1 MDNSR
6 VLPYNSNVP
15 DSFPNILLFIIE
27 YRNGKSNRKYRKGAT
42 NLSLWKIYRTFA
54 EMGAV
59 CFGGGYAMLSL
70 VQRVIV
76 EEHGWATEE
85 ELMDY
90 YAIGQCTPG
99 VIAVN
104 TSTFIGHKLAG
115 IPGSLAASLGF
126 ISPSILIITVIAAF
140 LESFASNVYVAHALA
155 GIRVCVC
162 VLILDAVLK
171 LGKKSIKD
179 PVSWTIFLITAAL
192 AFFTDIS
199 TVVLVLGAGI
209 VGYILYVVR
218 RAKA

>member
-1 MDNSR
+1 M
-6 VLPYNSNVP
+6 
-15 DSFPNILLFIIE
+15 
-27 YRNGKSNRKYRKGAT
+27 
-42 NLSLWKIYRTFA
+42 SLWKIYRVFA

-104 TSTFIGHKLAG
+104 VSTFIGHKLRG
-115 IPGSLAASLGF
+115 LPGAIVASLGF
-126 ISPSILIITVIAAF
+126 ISPSILIITLIAAF

-162 VLILDAVLK
+162 VLITNAVVKLFKKAVVDKITLVIFLAVALGSTLLDISPVIFVILAAVAGITIK
-171 LGKKSIKD
+171 AMGGKKQ
-179 PVSWTIFLITAAL
+179 
-192 AFFTDIS
+192 
-199 TVVLVLGAGI
+199 
-209 VGYILYVVR
+209 
-218 RAKA
+218 

>member
-1 MDNSR
+1 M
-6 VLPYNSNVP
+6 
-15 DSFPNILLFIIE
+15 
-27 YRNGKSNRKYRKGAT
+27 
-42 NLSLWKIYRTFA
+42 LSLWKLYWVFA
-54 EMGAV
+54 QMGAV

-76 EEHGWATEE
+76 EEHGWTTEE

-104 TSTFIGHKLAG
+104 VSTFIGHKLRG
-115 IPGSLAASLGF
+115 VPGAIAASLGF

-162 VLILDAVLK
+162 VLIFNSALA
-171 LGKKSIKD
+171 LGKKAVKTPIA
-179 PVSWTIFLITAAL
+179 WGIFLVTVFL
-192 AFFTDIS
+192 AFFTEVP
-199 TVVLVLGAGI
+199 TVAIVLGAGI
-209 VGYILYVVR
+209 VGYILYLMGGT
-218 RAKA
+218 KK

>member
-1 MDNSR
+1 M
-6 VLPYNSNVP
+6 
-15 DSFPNILLFIIE
+15 
-27 YRNGKSNRKYRKGAT
+27 
-42 NLSLWKIYRTFA
+42 SLWKIYRVFA

-76 EEHGWATEE
+76 EQHGWATEE

-104 TSTFIGHKLAG
+104 VSTFIGHKLRG
-115 IPGSLAASLGF
+115 VPGAIVASLGF
-126 ISPSILIITVIAAF
+126 VSPSILIITIIAAF

-162 VLILDAVLK
+162 VLILNSVIS
-171 LGKKSIKD
+171 LGRKAIKD
-179 PVSWTIFLITAAL
+179 RLSWVIFLVATAL
-192 AFFTDIS
+192 AAFTGVP
-199 TVVLVLGAGI
+199 TVALVLGAGL
-209 VGYILYVVR
+209 VGFCLYLKGAV
-218 RAKA
+218 KK

>member
-1 MDNSR
+1 M
-6 VLPYNSNVP
+6 
-15 DSFPNILLFIIE
+15 
-27 YRNGKSNRKYRKGAT
+27 
-42 NLSLWKIYRTFA
+42 SLWKIYWIFA
-54 EMGAV
+54 QMGAV

-104 TSTFIGHKLAG
+104 VSTFIGHKLRG
-115 IPGSLAASLGF
+115 IPGAIVASLGF

-140 LESFASNVYVAHALA
+140 LESFASNAVVAHALA

-162 VLILDAVLK
+162 VLILNAVLS
-171 LGKKSIKD
+171 LGKKAIKNKLSWVIFG
-179 PVSWTIFLITAAL
+179 VSTLIAA
-192 AFFTDIS
+192 FTDVP
-199 TVVLVLGAGI
+199 TVAIVLGAGL
-209 VGYILYVVR
+209 VGYILYLKGAV
-218 RAKA
+218 KK

>member
-1 MDNSR
+1 M
-6 VLPYNSNVP
+6 
-15 DSFPNILLFIIE
+15 
-27 YRNGKSNRKYRKGAT
+27 
-42 NLSLWKIYRTFA
+42 SLWKLYWVFA
-54 EMGAV
+54 QMGAV

-104 TSTFIGHKLAG
+104 VSTFIGHKLRG
-115 IPGSLAASLGF
+115 VPGSIAASLGF

-162 VLILDAVLK
+162 VLIFNSVLA
-171 LGKKSIKD
+171 LGKKAVKTPIAW
-179 PVSWTIFLITAAL
+179 VIFLVTVFL
-192 AFFTDIS
+192 AFFTEVP
-199 TVVLVLGAGI
+199 TVAIVLGAGI
-209 VGYILYVVR
+209 VGYILYLMGGT
-218 RAKA
+218 KK

>member
-1 MDNSR
+1 M
-6 VLPYNSNVP
+6 
-15 DSFPNILLFIIE
+15 
-27 YRNGKSNRKYRKGAT
+27 
-42 NLSLWKIYRTFA
+42 SLWKIYRVFA

-70 VQRVIV
+70 VQRVVV

-104 TSTFIGHKLAG
+104 VSTFIGHKLRG
-115 IPGSLAASLGF
+115 LPGAIVASLGF
-126 ISPSILIITVIAAF
+126 ISPSILIITIIATF

-162 VLILDAVLK
+162 VLILNSVLA
-171 LGKKSIKD
+171 LGKKAVKS
-179 PVSWTIFLITAAL
+179 PLAWGIFLVSAFL
-192 AFFTDIS
+192 AFFTDIP
-199 TVVLVLGAGI
+199 TVALVLGASV
-209 VGYILYVVR
+209 VGYILYLKGRV
-218 RAKA
+218 KK

>member
-1 MDNSR
+1 M
-6 VLPYNSNVP
+6 
-15 DSFPNILLFIIE
+15 
-27 YRNGKSNRKYRKGAT
+27 
-42 NLSLWKIYRTFA
+42 SLWKIYWVFA
-54 EMGAV
+54 QMGAV

-104 TSTFIGHKLAG
+104 VSTFIGHKLRG
-115 IPGSLAASLGF
+115 LPGAIVASLGF
-126 ISPSILIITVIAAF
+126 ISPSILIITIIATF

-162 VLILDAVLK
+162 VLILNSVLA
-171 LGKKSIKD
+171 LGKKAVKS
-179 PVSWTIFLITAAL
+179 PLAWGIFLVSAFL
-192 AFFTDIS
+192 AFFTDIP
-199 TVVLVLGAGI
+199 TVALVLGARV
-209 VGYILYVVR
+209 VGYILYLKGRV
-218 RAKA
+218 KK